1 MKWEDLHHI
10 AIYHRLGEV
19 GPCDASVII
28 AISSAHRKASLEAVH
43 FAIDELK
50 ATVPIWKKEL
60 YEDGSEWKE
69 NKVIIFYEKL
79 RF

>member
-1 MKWEDLHHI
+1 MSI
-10 AIYHRLGEV
+10 NPFIV
-19 GPCDASVII
+19 
-28 AISSAHRKASLEAVH
+28 AISSAHRKDSLEAVQ

-69 NKVIIFYEKL
+69 NKG
-79 RF
+79 RFFEECRDF